1 MSWQYILHFNK
12 LITMSSTHPEL
23 QKQKKTKQVRNN
35 FISVLCNVI
44 IIDMYFIEELLF
56 LLHESV
62 HWGLIL

>member
-12 LITMSSTHPEL
+12 LITMSSTHSEL
-23 QKQKKTKQVRNN
+23 QKQKKQKQVRNN

-44 IIDMYFIEELLF
+44 IIDMYCIEELLF

>member
-12 LITMSSTHPEL
+12 LITMSSTHLEL
-23 QKQKKTKQVRNN
+23 QKQKKNKAS